1 MISHAESMAR
11 APSKSFVDRY
21 FVFLMVVLAGYAVGG
36 RGFAYFGYAPLFVGE
51 MLVIAGFVAL
61 LKTRCA
67 VAALTSV
74 PSALLAVLMAWVLA
88 RTLPSVPSHGF
99 DALRD
104 SVIVMYG
111 AITFVVVGL
120 LVDRPERLRH
130 LFDVYGKF
138 AGIYVVAMMVLYPLS
153 LLFYASVPVWPW
165 SGAPVFGMRSGEV
178 AVHITGAALFAF
190 LGFRRFNSLSI
201 LALFLCFIMVA
212 ANSRGGMLAI
222 VLPVMLVFLLVPNT
236 RQIGPLVLIGSVI
249 IFTALI
255 LDVELVILGDRKLSA
270 QQIFWNF
277 MSIVDSSDHLTLDG
291 TKQWRLMWWEKI
303 VSYTFYGDY
312 FWSGKGFGVNLADVD
327 GFQVNDLEKGPL
339 LRSPHNAHMT
349 MLARGGV
356 PGLVL
361 WALTLGG
368 WVVSM
373 LRSYLVAR
381 RHGDRAWARLFVFLL
396 GYWLSIVV
404 NASFDVALES
414 PMLGLWFWTLFG
426 VGIAATMIY
435 WHERT
440 DCGVRSPP

>member
-1 MISHAESMAR
+1 MISHVETMAN
-11 APSKSFVDRY
+11 APSKSFADRY
-21 FVFLMVVLAGYAVGG
+21 FVFLMVVLAGYAIGG
-36 RGFAYFGYAPLFVGE
+36 RGFAYFGYPPLFVGE
-51 MLVIAGFVAL
+51 ILVMAGVVAL
-61 LKTRCA
+61 LKTGCG
-67 VAALTSV
+67 VAAFAAV
-74 PSALLAVLMAWVLA
+74 PSALLAVTMAWVLA
-88 RTLPSVPSHGF
+88 RTLPYIPSHGF
-99 DALRD
+99 NALRD

-111 AITFVVVGL
+111 AIAFIVVGL
-120 LVDRPERLRH
+120 LVDRPERLRR

-138 AGIYVVAMMVLYPLS
+138 AGIYVVVMMVLYPLS
-153 LLFYASVPVWPW
+153 LLFYASVPAWPW
-165 SGAPVFGMRSGEV
+165 SGAPIFGMRSGEV
-178 AVHITGAALFAF
+178 AVHVTGAALFAF
-190 LGFRRFNSLSI
+190 LGFRRFNSLSL

-222 VLPVMLVFLLVPNT
+222 ILPVMLVFLLVPNT
-236 RQIGPLVLIGSVI
+236 RQIGPLILIGFVI
-249 IFTALI
+249 ILTALV

-270 QQIFWNF
+270 QQILWNF
-277 MSIVDSSDHLTLDG
+277 ISIVDSSDRLALDG

-312 FWSGKGFGVNLADVD
+312 YWSGKGFGVNLADAD
-327 GFQVNDLEKGPL
+327 GFQVNDLENGPL

-349 MLARGGV
+349 MLSRGGV

-361 WALTLGG
+361 WTLTLGG

-414 PMLGLWFWTLFG
+414 PMLGLWFWALYG

-435 WHERT
+435 WHERMNS
-440 DCGVRSPP
+440 GLHSE